1 MISAKKKIVTWAS
14 TSLSNLKVFISL
26 RNGTLSGAAS
36 FPLPPVRSLQ
46 KRPYGRLKGQLTLSL
61 PEWML
66 ESLKVVLTFESV
78 DKILW
83 CDHSNETPL
92 PVLSNGPICF
102 QNFTK
107 RNLGIFV
114 QFCPW
119 AHLAL
124 KGLKNHERKVDKG
137 DPELFFFFA
146 SHRTP
151 VLSFVW
157 DYIVANA
164 RQTKVSFRHRVK
176 GLNQGGQCETKKC

>member
-1 MISAKKKIVTWAS
+1 MISSKKKIVTWAS

-26 RNGTLSGAAS
+26 RNGTLSGAA
-36 FPLPPVRSLQ
+36 FPPPHPPLRKVTSKETL
-46 KRPYGRLKGQLTLSL
+46 RPGERTITLSL

-151 VLSFVW
+151 RAFFCLRLHCS
-157 DYIVANA
+157 
-164 RQTKVSFRHRVK
+164 
-176 GLNQGGQCETKKC
+176 

>member
-83 CDHSNETPL
+83 CDHSNETPSACTFKWPYLFSKFFKTKFGNFCSIL
-92 PVLSNGPICF
+92 PLS
-102 QNFTK
+102 T
-107 RNLGIFV
+107 LGTERV
-114 QFCPW
+114 
-119 AHLAL
+119 
-124 KGLKNHERKVDKG
+124 KNHERKADKG

-151 VLSFVW
+151 RAFFCLRLHCS
-157 DYIVANA
+157 
-164 RQTKVSFRHRVK
+164 
-176 GLNQGGQCETKKC
+176 

>member
-1 MISAKKKIVTWAS
+1 MISVKKKIVTWAS

-124 KGLKNHERKVDKG
+124 KGLKNHERKADKG

-151 VLSFVW
+151 RAFFCLRLHCS
-157 DYIVANA
+157 
-164 RQTKVSFRHRVK
+164 
-176 GLNQGGQCETKKC
+176 

>member
-14 TSLSNLKVFISL
+14 TSLSNLKFLLAWEMEPSQVQPPPHPPPPP
-26 RNGTLSGAAS
+26 LS
-36 FPLPPVRSLQ
+36 VRSLQ

-151 VLSFVW
+151 RAFFCLRLHCS
-157 DYIVANA
+157 
-164 RQTKVSFRHRVK
+164 
-176 GLNQGGQCETKKC
+176 

>member
-1 MISAKKKIVTWAS
+1 MSVDLALES
-14 TSLSNLKVFISL
+14 KVFVSL

-36 FPLPPVRSLQ
+36 PPPPTPPPLSVRSLQ

-151 VLSFVW
+151 RAFFCLRLHCS
-157 DYIVANA
+157 
-164 RQTKVSFRHRVK
+164 
-176 GLNQGGQCETKKC
+176 